1 MVFKFLEE
9 RKKRKIKAEER
20 LEDIALV
27 GRFAEKAKS
36 LVDSDPRLGYR
47 FLKQMNKVYDEKLR
61 GYVYEIDKQVS
72 ASIMGYL
79 EKYC

>member
-1 MVFKFLEE
+1 MVFKFLDE

-27 GRFAEKAKS
+27 ESFAKVAEN
-36 LVDSDPRLGYR
+36 LIDSDPRLSHR
-47 FLKQMNKVYDEKLR
+47 LLMKMNKIYNEKLG

-72 ASIMGYL
+72 ASIMGYVK
-79 EKYC
+79 KYC

>member
-27 GRFAEKAKS
+27 ESFAKVTKN
-36 LVDSDPRLGYR
+36 LIDSDPRLGYR
-47 FLKQMNKVYDEKLR
+47 LLVKMNKLYHERLG

-72 ASIMGYL
+72 ASFMSYM
-79 EKYC
+79 ERYC